1 MTIEEIKAK
10 YVGRL
15 DEPRIMVVEKGSIQ
29 RYAQAIGDSNPIYYD
44 EEAAQCAGYRSNPA
58 PLGFFG
64 WPAKPSSAME
74 MGRGIQGQLSMEI
87 AQAGYPGILDGG
99 VEYEISRP
107 ICAGD
112 ILVAVPRIE
121 DVTARETRAGAMV
134 FRVVATD
141 YINQNGDLTV
151 RARSTLIARKLG

>member
-1 MTIEEIKAK
+1 MTIDEIKEK

-15 DEPRIMVVEKGSIQ
+15 DEPRVMVVEKGSIQ
-29 RYAQAIGDSNPIYYD
+29 RYAQAIGDPNPIYYD
-44 EEAAQCAGYRSNPA
+44 EEAAQRAGYRSIPA

-64 WPAKPSSAME
+64 WPANPRAEGGRGGLRAE
-74 MGRGIQGQLSMEI
+74 MGQAI
-87 AQAGYPGILDGG
+87 AEAGYPGVLDGG
-99 VEYEISRP
+99 VEYEVSRP

-112 ILVAVPRIE
+112 ILVAVSLIE
-121 DVTARETRAGAMV
+121 DVTKRETRAGDMV

-151 RARSTLIARKLG
+151 RARSTVIARKLG